1 VKQVA
6 MTRFSFSSLRVRLF
20 FLVLLALVPPFGLI
34 VYTAW
39 EQRQSAAGEAKEKA
53 LIVARDAVEQQSQLI
68 ADTRGVL
75 IALARQPLV
84 MSSQRGACPLF
95 LTGQLKQH
103 ATYSNLGVI
112 DLDGNLRCSARPY
125 EGAMNLGDRIYF
137 QKSIETRDF
146 SVSDYQIG
154 RVTGKATVAFGY
166 PIFDNRGKLRGV
178 VFAALDLEWLNR
190 LVAQSRLSPGSALF
204 VVDRKGT
211 ILAHSSE
218 PGKWVGKSLPQVPIV
233 SIILKEQREGAV
245 AAAGVDGVNR
255 LYAFTSLWVSGDDR
269 TYIAVG
275 IPTRVAY
282 AGANRVLMRNLF
294 FLGLV
299 AVLTLVAAWFGGDLF
314 VLRQVNALLDSTKR
328 FASGDLYGR
337 TRLMYATGELA
348 QLAQGFDAM
357 GVALHARET
366 ELRSS
371 KDEVQRHLERIRVLH
386 EIDLAISS
394 TLDLRTVSDV
404 LLEKVD
410 CFFSYP
416 TAATIRLANKRSGEL
431 QPLAC
436 RNLDESVWKTEQ
448 AKCGC
453 GLTNVVAET
462 RTHLAVEVIDIDPR
476 TQDLE
481 FFRRY
486 NLVSYL
492 GAPLIAKGEL
502 VGVLSI
508 YTKERHQ
515 FTEEEIEFLRTLG
528 GQVAIAINNSQLYE
542 DTKNRAVESDTANK
556 VKGEFLSVMSH
567 ELRTPLAV
575 AMGYTGMIKEGV
587 LGKINSRQEEAL
599 EKVLRRGHDQ
609 LYMINSILY
618 AASLQAQAVK
628 VERIDVSP
636 SDMLDELRSTYDVI
650 LEKKISL
657 AWDYSSELPVIR
669 TDGRKLRH
677 ILENL
682 INNAV
687 KFTEQG
693 AVTISARCFSE
704 AKAVHF
710 MVTDTGIGISRDLLP
725 IVFDIFRQVDGS
737 STRLHGGVGL
747 GLYIVKKFTELL
759 GGKVEVESRFGKGS
773 MFTVA
778 IPYETPE
785 EIASDSQSQHSASRA
800 A

>member
-1 VKQVA
+1 

-20 FLVLLALVPPFGLI
+20 FLVLLALVPAFGLI
-34 VYTAW
+34 LYTAW
-39 EQRQSAAGEAKEKA
+39 EQRQTAAGDAKEKT
-53 LIVARDAVEQQSQLI
+53 LNVARDAVEQQSQLI
-68 ADTRGVL
+68 ADTRRIL
-75 IALARQPLV
+75 IALARQPVV

-125 EGAMNLGDRIYF
+125 EGAINFRDRIYF

-154 RVTGKATVAFGY
+154 RVTGKATVTFGY
-166 PIFDNRGKLRGV
+166 PLFDNGGKLRGV

-255 LYAFTSLWVSGDDR
+255 LYAFTSLQVSGDDR

-275 IPTRVAY
+275 IPARVAY

-314 VLRQVNALLDSTKR
+314 VLRQVNALLHSTKR

-348 QLAQGFDAM
+348 QLAQSFDAM
-357 GVALHARET
+357 GVALYARET
-366 ELRSS
+366 QLRSS
-371 KDEVQRHLERIRVLH
+371 KEEVQRHLERIRALH
-386 EIDLAISS
+386 EINLAINS
-394 TLDLRTVSDV
+394 TLDLRSVADV
-404 LLEKVD
+404 LLEKAD
-410 CFFSYP
+410 CFLSYP
-416 TAATIRLANKRSGEL
+416 TAAGLSLVNKTSGEL
-431 QPLAC
+431 EPFAC
-436 RNLDESVWKTEQ
+436 RNMDESAWKAEQ
-448 AKCGC
+448 GRSGR
-453 GLTNVVAET
+453 GLTNEVAET
-462 RTHLAVEVIDIDPR
+462 SAHLAVEEIDADTR
-476 TQDLE
+476 TQEAE
-481 FFRRY
+481 FFREN

-492 GAPLIAKGEL
+492 GVPLAVKGEIL
-502 VGVLSI
+502 GVISI
-508 YTKERHQ
+508 YSKERHR
-515 FTEEEIEFLRTLG
+515 FTDEEIDFLGTLG
-528 GQVAIAINNSQLYE
+528 EQGAIAIDNSRIYE
-542 DTKNRAVESDTANK
+542 EARNRAVESDTANK
-556 VKGEFLSVMSH
+556 LKGEFLSVMSH

-587 LGKINSRQEEAL
+587 LGRINSQQQQAL
-599 EKVLRRGHDQ
+599 DKVLRRGHDQ

-618 AASLQAQAVK
+618 AASLEARSVK
-628 VERIDVSP
+628 VEKNNVSP
-636 SDMLDELRSTYDVI
+636 SDILDELRSSYDVI

-669 TDGRKLRH
+669 TDARKLRH
-677 ILENL
+677 VLENL
-682 INNAV
+682 INNAI
-687 KFTEQG
+687 KFTDKG
-693 AVTISARCFSE
+693 SVTISARCLPGAKIVQFS
-704 AKAVHF
+704 
-710 MVTDTGIGISRDLLP
+710 VTDTGIGISKDFLP

-759 GGKVEVESRFGKGS
+759 GGKVEVKSDFGKGS
-773 MFTVA
+773 MFTVT
-778 IPYETPE
+778 IPYGTAEQM
-785 EIASDSQSQHSASRA
+785 ASESQAQHSASQA

>member
-1 VKQVA
+1 MKQIA
-6 MTRFSFSSLRVRLF
+6 MTRFSFSSLRVRLL
-20 FLVLLALVPPFGLI
+20 FLVLLALVPAFGLI
-34 VYTAW
+34 LYTAW
-39 EQRQSAAGEAKEKA
+39 EQRQSAAGDAKEKT
-53 LIVARDAVEQQSQLI
+53 LTVARDAVEQQRQLI
-68 ADTRGVL
+68 ADTRGIL
-75 IALARQPLV
+75 IALARQPVV
-84 MSSQRGACPLF
+84 MSGQQGACPLF

-125 EGAMNLGDRIYF
+125 EGAINLRDRIYF

-211 ILAHSSE
+211 ILAHSSDPE
-218 PGKWVGKSLPQVPIV
+218 KWVGKSLPQVPIV
-233 SIILKEQREGAV
+233 STILKEQHESTIE
-245 AAAGVDGVNR
+245 AAGVDGVNR
-255 LYAFTSLWVSGDDR
+255 LYAFTSLRVSRDSR
-269 TYIAVG
+269 TYVAVG
-275 IPTRVAY
+275 IPTRVAF
-282 AGANRVLMRNLF
+282 ADANRILFRNLL

-299 AVLTLVAAWFGGDLF
+299 SALALVGAWFGGDLF
-314 VLRQVNALLDSTKR
+314 VLRQVNALVDATRRLA
-328 FASGDLYGR
+328 FGDLGARAGLVY
-337 TRLMYATGELA
+337 TSGELG
-348 QLAQGFDAM
+348 QLAESFDAM
-357 GVALHARET
+357 GDALQTREA

-371 KDEVQRHLERIRVLH
+371 KEEIQRHLKRIGALH
-386 EIDLAISS
+386 EINLAINS
-394 TLDLRTVSDV
+394 TLDLRSVADV

-410 CFFSYP
+410 CFLSYP
-416 TAATIRLANKRSGEL
+416 TAATLRLVNKTSGEIE
-431 QPLAC
+431 PFAC
-436 RNLDESVWKTEQ
+436 RNMDESAWKAQ
-448 AKCGC
+448 QGRFGR
-453 GLTNVVAET
+453 GLTNEVAET
-462 RTHLAVEVIDIDPR
+462 RAHLAVEEIDADPR
-476 TQDLE
+476 TQEAE
-481 FFRRY
+481 FFREN

-492 GAPLIAKGEL
+492 GVPLVAKGEIL
-502 VGVLSI
+502 GVISI
-508 YTKERHQ
+508 YSKERHR
-515 FTEEEIEFLRTLG
+515 FTDEEIDFLGTLG
-528 GQVAIAINNSQLYE
+528 EQAAIAIDNSRIYE
-542 DTKNRAVESDTANK
+542 ETRNRAVESDTANK
-556 VKGEFLSVMSH
+556 LKGEFLSVMSH

-587 LGKINSRQEEAL
+587 LGGINSLQHQAL
-599 EKVLRRGHDQ
+599 DKVLRRGHDQ

-618 AASLQAQAVK
+618 AASLEARSVK
-628 VERIDVSP
+628 VEKNNVSP
-636 SDMLDELRSTYDVI
+636 SDMLDELRSSYDVI

-669 TDGRKLRH
+669 TDARKLRH
-677 ILENL
+677 VLENL
-682 INNAV
+682 INNAI
-687 KFTEQG
+687 KFTDKG
-693 AVTISARCFSE
+693 SVAISARCLPGAKIVRFSV
-704 AKAVHF
+704 A
-710 MVTDTGIGISRDLLP
+710 DTGIGISKDFLP

-778 IPYETPE
+778 IPYGTPE